1 MSLVD
6 HVNAM
11 QLAIQAA
18 ISDAFKT
25 PEVLRLFVKQ
35 QPGQLRQRVDQ
46 VGTPS
51 LVVSIGRDIAISL
64 VLSLSFY
71 LSRSLTHY
79 LVSAYSLSPA

>member
-1 MSLVD
+1 MYCVTQEFKGSLSKLAGGDVSLVD

-25 PEVLRLFVKQ
+25 PEVLRLFVKK

-46 VGTPS
+46 VRHHIHHVFIFHT
-51 LVVSIGRDIAISL
+51 RHNKAK
-64 VLSLSFY
+64 
-71 LSRSLTHY
+71 
-79 LVSAYSLSPA
+79 